1 MKTSPMHN
9 VGEGQNNSAIFS
21 IIGREKQNKSN
32 VVQYYN
38 ARLRFT
44 AKVAAATT
52 IVASENSKQCQT
64 GEL

>member
-38 ARLRFT
+38 AGLTFI

-52 IVASENSKQCQT
+52 IVAS
-64 GEL
+64 